1 MTPII
6 ALLIITTVSL
16 LIIRVGALALT
27 MTGLSQDAA
36 SFQALSA
43 FFGVGFTTRESE
55 LVVNHPVRRKIIRDL
70 IIAGNIGLTTV
81 LATVV
86 VSAISMEHDQ
96 ISWLR
101 KAGILLGGLVVLW
114 GMTKLSLVR
123 RVVDWTIQLA
133 LRNAGVVRALDYD
146 MLLRVAEGYSVAE
159 IELVKGNPLI
169 GRTLGQTRLR
179 QHGVVV
185 LGITRDHDGDA
196 SVGYIG
202 VPNGETMLKLGD
214 VLSVYGRDQAVR
226 SMAKGEL
233 VIVREGD

>member
-86 VSAISMEHDQ
+86 VSAVRVESDDIN
-96 ISWLR
+96 WWR
-101 KAGILLGGLVVLW
+101 KAAILAGGFVLIW
-114 GMTKLSLVR
+114 IATRLTLVR
-123 RVVDWTIQLA
+123 HVVDWTIQVA
-133 LRNAGVVRALDYD
+133 LRNAGVVRAMDYD

-159 IELVKGNPLI
+159 VELVKGNPLV
-169 GRTLGQTRLR
+169 GRTLGDTRLR

-185 LGITRDHDGDA
+185 LGISRDKG
-196 SVGYIG
+196 GYVG
-202 VPNGETMLKLGD
+202 VPNGETRMQLGD
-214 VLSVYGRDQAVR
+214 VLNVYGRDQAVR
-226 SMAKGEL
+226 ALAKGEL
-233 VIVREGD
+233 VIAQSQVE

>member
-16 LIIRVGALALT
+16 LIIRIGSLALT

-36 SFQALSA
+36 GFQALSA

-70 IIAGNIGLTTV
+70 IIAGNVGVTTV

-86 VSAISMEHDQ
+86 VSAVRVESDDTN
-96 ISWLR
+96 WWR
-101 KAGILLGGLVVLW
+101 KALVLGGGLGILWLVTRLAFIQ
-114 GMTKLSLVR
+114 

-133 LRNAGVVRALDYD
+133 LRNAGVVRAMDYD
-146 MLLRVAEGYSVAE
+146 MLLRIAEGYSVAE
-159 IELVKGNPLI
+159 IELLKGNPLI
-169 GRTLGQTRLR
+169 GKTLGETRLR

-185 LGITRDHDGDA
+185 LGISRDQG
-196 SVGYIG
+196 GYVG
-202 VPNGETMLKLGD
+202 VPNGETLMSVGD
-214 VLSVYGRDQAVR
+214 VLNVYGRDAAVR
-226 SMAKGEL
+226 SLAKGEL
-233 VIVREGD
+233 VISEPQGSAN

>member
-16 LIIRVGALALT
+16 LIIRIGSLALT

-36 SFQALSA
+36 GFQALSA

-70 IIAGNIGLTTV
+70 IIAGNVGVTTV

-86 VSAISMEHDQ
+86 VSRVRVESDDTN
-96 ISWLR
+96 WWR
-101 KAGILLGGLVVLW
+101 KALVLGGGLGILWLVTRLAFIQ
-114 GMTKLSLVR
+114 

-133 LRNAGVVRALDYD
+133 LRNAGVVRAMDYD
-146 MLLRVAEGYSVAE
+146 MLLRIAEGYSVAE
-159 IELVKGNPLI
+159 IELLKGNPLI
-169 GRTLGQTRLR
+169 GKTLGETRLR

-185 LGITRDHDGDA
+185 LGISRDQG
-196 SVGYIG
+196 GYVG
-202 VPNGETMLKLGD
+202 VPNGETLMSVGD
-214 VLSVYGRDQAVR
+214 VLNVYGRDAAVR
-226 SMAKGEL
+226 SLAKGEL
-233 VIVREGD
+233 VISEPQGSAN